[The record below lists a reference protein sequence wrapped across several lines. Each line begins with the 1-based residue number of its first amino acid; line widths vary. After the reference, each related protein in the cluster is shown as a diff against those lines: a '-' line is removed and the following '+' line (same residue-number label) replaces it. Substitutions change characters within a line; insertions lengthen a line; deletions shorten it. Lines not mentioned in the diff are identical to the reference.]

1 MILEEIVAY
10 KRQELAEQKR
20 RVSLVQLKGSP
31 LFSSPSH
38 PFRLGLEGWP
48 GRAIIAEVKKAS
60 PSRGVIRQNCHHVDI
75 ARVYARHGAAAISVL
90 TEAKYFQGS
99 LDYLREIRAHV
110 TLPLLRKDF
119 LFDPYQI
126 YEARAY
132 GADAVLL
139 IAAILSDGE
148 LGELLALAA
157 SLSLDALVEVHE
169 QRELERALACGAT
182 LVGINNRDLRTF
194 HTTLETTE
202 KLIRLVPEGVTVVSE
217 SGFSQRGQLEKL
229 GQLGVRAFLIGETL
243 MAAPDPGEKLAELL
257 GPQVGRQV
265 KAE

>member
-1 MILEEIVAY
+1 MILDEIVAY
-10 KRQELAEQKR
+10 KRLELAEQKR
-20 RVSLVQLKGSP
+20 RVSIAQLKNFP
-31 LFSSPSH
+31 LFSSLPH
-38 PFRLGLEGWP
+38 PFRFGLEGWS
-48 GRAIIAEVKKAS
+48 GRAIIAEIKKAS
-60 PSRGVIRQNCHHVDI
+60 PSKGIIRQDCHPLDI
-75 ARVYARHGAAAISVL
+75 AHAYARHGAAAMSVL

-99 LDYLREIRAHV
+99 LENLREIRAHV

-119 LFDPYQI
+119 LFDPYQL
-126 YEARAY
+126 YEARAH

-157 SLSLDALVEVHE
+157 SLDLDVLVEVHE

-217 SGFSQRGQLEKL
+217 SGFSQRTQFDRLER
-229 GQLGVRAFLIGETL
+229 LGVRAFLIGETL
-243 MAAPDPGEKLAELL
+243 MAAPDPGKKLAELIE
-257 GPQVGRQV
+257 
-265 KAE
+265 AEAASKGEA